1 VAVCRKC
8 DAHKKGDLG
17 FCELLFI
24 ARLPCCDVPLLAY
37 QPYLVYGATAFATYI
52 IYQKTQPPSMENNA
66 GMLMAD
72 NIWTF
77 IAVNQVF
84 QYFLYLTNP

>member
-1 VAVCRKC
+1 VSLREKC

-17 FCELLFI
+17 IHESLFI

-37 QPYLVYGATAFATYI
+37 QPLLVYGVAAFATYI
-52 IYQKTQPPSMENNA
+52 IYQKTQPPSIENNV

-77 IAVNQVF
+77 IAENQVL

>member
-1 VAVCRKC
+1 VAACRKC

-17 FCELLFI
+17 FCELPFI

-37 QPYLVYGATAFATYI
+37 QPYIGIWRNRLRN
-52 IYQKTQPPSMENNA
+52 IYNIPENTTSVNRNNA
-66 GMLMAD
+66 GMLMSD

-77 IAVNQVF
+77 ITENQVF
-84 QYFLYLTNP
+84 

>member
-1 VAVCRKC
+1 
-8 DAHKKGDLG
+8 
-17 FCELLFI
+17 
-24 ARLPCCDVPLLAY
+24 
-37 QPYLVYGATAFATYI
+37 
-52 IYQKTQPPSMENNA
+52 MENNA

-77 IAVNQVF
+77 IAVNQVL